1 MFEIP
6 MFCAIG
12 TVLFTGGV
20 AFGGVKVAL
29 NGTRERIKLV
39 EVGYADHSDRLARI
53 ETKVDLIL
61 DCMDKRD

>member
-1 MFEIP
+1 MIEIP
-6 MFCAIG
+6 VIWAIG
-12 TVLFTGGV
+12 TALFTGGV

-61 DCMDKRD
+61 DQTKQRD

>member
-1 MFEIP
+1 MIEIP
-6 MFCAIG
+6 VIWAVG
-12 TVLFTGGV
+12 TALFTGGV

-39 EVGYADHSDRLARI
+39 ELGYADHSDRLARI

-61 DCMDKRD
+61 DQTKQRD

>member
-6 MFCAIG
+6 VFWAIG

-39 EVGYADHSDRLARI
+39 EVGYVDHSDRLARI

-61 DCMDKRD
+61 DQTKQRD